1 MTRTPS
7 NSCEGHDFG
16 VLVFLPG
23 CLLLGV
29 FTFYKI
35 PLAYSLEVLSWLLI
49 SFHVLSFQFLPCPF
63 MFLLLFILSSLTFLC
78 CLNFHTVNHRLP
90 CPFIVHIRPPSLLFP
105 LSDLLSLPIFFHFVV
120 AYVLIFSHFLVCSLL
135 ADSLSSQLCFV
146 LLLPLQ
152 FLST

>member
-35 PLAYSLEVLSWLLI
+35 PLAYSLDVLSWLLI
-49 SFHVLSFQFLPCPF
+49 SFHVMSFQFLPCPF
-63 MFLLLFILSSLTFLC
+63 MFLLFFILSSLTFLC

-90 CPFIVHIRPPSLLFP
+90 CPFIVHIRPPSLFRYLIYCLCPYSFISSLHMFSFSLFFGMFFAC
-105 LSDLLSLPIFFHFVV
+105 SFSFFSALL
-120 AYVLIFSHFLVCSLL
+120 CSIT
-135 ADSLSSQLCFV
+135 
-146 LLLPLQ
+146 PLQ